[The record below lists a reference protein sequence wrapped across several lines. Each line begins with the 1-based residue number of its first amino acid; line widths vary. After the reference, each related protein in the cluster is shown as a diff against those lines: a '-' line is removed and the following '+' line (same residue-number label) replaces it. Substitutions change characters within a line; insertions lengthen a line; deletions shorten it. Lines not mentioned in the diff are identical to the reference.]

1 MRVMSWTAALV
12 ALTLVGCVA
21 ETSSPNVGEA
31 AEPLA
36 APPPGEGESCDEV
49 DPRDHADELDEVDD
63 PSTDPPTF
71 PNVNAIRFEGC
82 STPRRQAFERAAD
95 ALLANWSLFENNLV
109 AQGISLPV
117 DCLQRRLSV
126 NGRLRCA
133 GAPGPRDHCPSG
145 RAGWTVPGSTRSR
158 ACRGWMTDMERVN
171 APPDETA
178 VCQGTLMMHEFAHGC
193 VSTESRAEAVD
204 NAARATLNAL
214 LGTSRSESF
223 DCRLDP

>member
-1 MRVMSWTAALV
+1 MRIMSWTVALA

-21 ETSSPNVGEA
+21 ETSGLDIGEG

-36 APPPGEGESCDEV
+36 GPPPGEETCDETI

-63 PSTDPPTF
+63 PSSDPPTF
-71 PNVNAIRFEGC
+71 PNVNALRFEGC
-82 STPRRQAFERAAD
+82 STTRRQAFERAAD
-95 ALLANWSLFENNLV
+95 ALLANWSLFESNLG
-109 AQGISLPV
+109 AEGISLPV

-133 GAPGPRDHCPSG
+133 GAPGPRDHCPAG

-158 ACRGWMTDMERVN
+158 ACRGWMTQMEGRN

-193 VSTESRAEAVD
+193 VSTEARAEAVD

-214 LGTSRSESF
+214 LGTSRSETS
-223 DCRLDP
+223 DCWLDP